1 MPQQETEL
9 KEAVREKWD
18 ESSQSYDS
26 YHGHGIKSQLERDA
40 WKQALKNV
48 LPKSKLKVL
57 DVGCGT
63 GEMSLL
69 LAEMGHQV
77 TGIDLSEKMLQKAR
91 SKAKAS
97 KLTVRFESGDAERLN
112 LKDTSFDL
120 VLNRHLLW
128 TLPHPGDA
136 LKEWSRVL
144 CEGGKVVVID
154 GLWNDGSVEN
164 RIKRLLGDFLILVR
178 ERRNPRSGGYSKEL
192 DSYLPHPRG
201 MSSEQARDYFASADL
216 QDVNVAILDEIRD
229 IQKKFM
235 PISQKITYDFVYYM
249 IIGSKK
255 SH

>member
-9 KEAVREKWD
+9 KEAIREKWD

-26 YHGHGIKSQLERDA
+26 YHGHGIKSQVERDA

-112 LKDTSFDL
+112 LKDASFDL

-136 LKEWSRVL
+136 LKEW
-144 CEGGKVVVID
+144 
-154 GLWNDGSVEN
+154 
-164 RIKRLLGDFLILVR
+164 
-178 ERRNPRSGGYSKEL
+178 
-192 DSYLPHPRG
+192 
-201 MSSEQARDYFASADL
+201 MSCP
-216 QDVNVAILDEIRD
+216 
-229 IQKKFM
+229 M
-235 PISQKITYDFVYYM
+235 
-249 IIGSKK
+249 
-255 SH
+255 